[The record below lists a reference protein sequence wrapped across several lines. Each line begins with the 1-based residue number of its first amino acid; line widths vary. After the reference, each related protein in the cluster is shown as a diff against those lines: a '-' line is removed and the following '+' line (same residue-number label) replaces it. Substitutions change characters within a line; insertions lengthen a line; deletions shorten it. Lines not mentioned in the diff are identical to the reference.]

1 MRRTKR
7 KPGPADEHEVKQYQT
22 ARGLLVDGIP
32 GNETIGQFKLD
43 IQHWKD
49 MAEKARQELAE
60 LKAKQGWDWGA
71 TVLGGV
77 AGMILMAAVQV
88 I

>member
-1 MRRTKR
+1 MKRTKR
-7 KPGPADEHEVKQYQT
+7 KPGPADPKEVEQYQI
-22 ARGLLVDGIP
+22 ARDLTIDGIL
-32 GNETIGQFKLD
+32 GNETLGQLKMD

-49 MAEKARQELAE
+49 VAEKARQELAD

-71 TVLGGV
+71 TVLGAV
-77 AGMILMAAVQV
+77 AGMVLMAVVQV

>member
-1 MRRTKR
+1 MKRTRR
-7 KPGPADEHEVKQYQT
+7 KPGPADPKEVEQYQT

-32 GNETIGQFKLD
+32 GNETIGQFKMD

-49 MAEKARQELAE
+49 VAEKARRELAD
-60 LKAKQGWDWGA
+60 LKGWDWGA
-71 TVLGGV
+71 TVLGAV
-77 AGMILMAAVQV
+77 AGMVLMAVVQV